1 MQFSVLVV
9 DYIMHLS
16 FVFYCRWLL
25 VVYGESLFDA
35 VATRERRLVLRLAI
49 AVATQQVLAGYFVF
63 HFCYNITVQ
72 QLHVHCSLL

>member
-1 MQFSVLVV
+1 
-9 DYIMHLS
+9 
-16 FVFYCRWLL
+16 
-25 VVYGESLFDA
+25 LFDA
-35 VATRERRLVLRLAI
+35 VATRERRLVLRLAV